1 MTARDASGAVCPF
14 HAAQEF
20 KPFDTRDPFGFYQQ
34 ARQEEPVFFSPELGY
49 WVVTRFS
56 DAQAIFKDPQ
66 TFSSENTQTPYKAR
80 PPEVLR
86 VLEEGG
92 FSVSSGLSARQP
104 PDHTRLRSFINKA
117 FTPRRIGLLEPRIR
131 TLVQQMIGAFEG
143 DGHADLVA
151 QLSNDLPAL
160 VIFMLLGIP
169 DEDVPNVKMWAQSRV
184 MLNFGDLPIDDQIEH
199 AHNLVRYWNYC
210 LALVDSRLEH
220 PQDDLPGDLAR
231 LAQDGAHEISRD
243 EIASL
248 VYTQLTAGHETT
260 SNLIGNGLM
269 ELLRHRSQWEKLCED
284 SSLIPN
290 AVEEL
295 LRFGPSVF
303 AWRRKVKKP
312 ARVGTV
318 DLPEGANIL
327 MLLGSTNRDEATFPE
342 GETLDVTRANAKEHL
357 SFGLGIHYCLGAPLA
372 RLEAKIVLEELT
384 ARLPGLRLCE
394 QNFEFSPNTSFRG
407 PLSVKVEWSRA

>member
-1 MTARDASGAVCPF
+1 MTARDASAAGCPF

-20 KPFDTRDPFGFYQQ
+20 KPFDTRDPFGFYKQ
-34 ARQEEPVFFSPELGY
+34 ARAEEPVFFSPELGY
-49 WVVTRFS
+49 WIVTRYQ
-56 DAQAIFKDPQ
+56 DAQDIFKDPQ
-66 TFSSENTQTPYKAR
+66 TFSSENTQTPYKSR
-80 PPEVLR
+80 PPEVVR

-117 FTPRRIGLLEPRIR
+117 FTPRRIALLEPRIR
-131 TLVQQMIGAFEG
+131 ELVRQMIAAFEH
-143 DGHADLVA
+143 DGQADLVA
-151 QLSNDLPAL
+151 QLAYDLPAL

-169 DEDVPNVKMWAQSRV
+169 DQDVPNVKTWAQSRV
-184 MLNFGDLPIDDQIEH
+184 MLNFGDLPINAQVEH

-210 LALVDSRLEH
+210 LALVDARFAN

-231 LAQDGAHEISRD
+231 LAQDGQHEISRD

-260 SNLIGNGLM
+260 SNLLGNGIM
-269 ELLRHRSQWEKLCED
+269 ELLRHRQQWEKLCANPG
-284 SSLIPN
+284 LIPN

-312 ARVGTV
+312 TRVGTV

-327 MLLGSTNRDEATFPE
+327 MLLGSTNRDERTFAD
-342 GETLDVTRANAKEHL
+342 GETLDVTRSNAKEHL

-384 ARLPGLRLCE
+384 ARLPGLRLLE
-394 QNFEFSPNTSFRG
+394 QEFEFSANTSFRG
-407 PLSVKVEWSRA
+407 PSSVKVSWEVV